1 MMAGVVAPV
10 RHGVGWRIAPFVPA
24 LSRAVTLLAVLV
36 LVGLLPWLTDRDPAL
51 SILRARSGDQ
61 EATPEALAAIRAQL
75 GLDQGQVSYLLHWF
89 GGLLQGDAGTSWI
102 SGAPILP
109 GMLKAT
115 GVSLTLMGCAIL
127 VVVPIVAAFCAPVVR
142 SGLRGEPRRSSGA
155 IAAAFTALPE
165 FLLATLLLVVFAV
178 WLGWFAPY
186 GWTRWQDAVLP
197 AIAMGIPAGGLLGR
211 LFSDALAVTFSERWV
226 ATWSVAGFSQ
236 PKIVRAIIRRAMPG
250 LLPQVGMVMIG
261 LTGGAVAV
269 EQVFSIPGLGRATLG
284 AASAQDLPALQ
295 TGILI
300 LLLIA
305 VTLGSL
311 ANLSSAALLGPALR
325 TGALPVAMPDTAPSR
340 RALIV
345 PVLAFALLV
354 ALVLAGLSRD
364 PFTSAHL
371 RLEAP
376 GLALPLGADG
386 TGRDVLARVAHG
398 AVSTISM
405 AVITTFLAL
414 CIGLVAGT
422 APRLMAG
429 PIEITKATPPV
440 IAGLVVAALMGPSS
454 GGAMIAVLAVG
465 WAPLAAHVAALVTQA
480 RAQPHVQMAPLLGV
494 GPLRLALRYILPAVF
509 GPVLRHATLRLPGI
523 ALALAAL
530 GFLGLGARPP
540 TPEWGLVLAEGMPY
554 LERAPWAV
562 FIPALALVLLAV
574 LAVSLANL
582 ERRR

>member
-1 MMAGVVAPV
+1 MADSTAMARRGA
-10 RHGVGWRIAPFVPA
+10 GLAPFVPA
-24 LSRAVTLLAVLV
+24 LSRIVTLLAVLV

-75 GLDQGQVSYLLHWF
+75 GLDQGPVGYLFGWF
-89 GGLLQGDAGTSWI
+89 GGLLQGDAGISWI

-127 VVVPIVAAFCAPVVR
+127 VVVPIVVVIVAPVLR
-142 SGLRGEPRRSSGA
+142 SGLRGQVRRSSGA
-155 IAAAFTALPE
+155 VAAAFTALPE

-178 WLGWFAPY
+178 WLRWFAPY
-186 GWTRWQDAVLP
+186 GWTRWSDAVLP
-197 AIAMGIPAGGLLGR
+197 AVAMGIPAGGLLGR
-211 LFSDALAVTFSERWV
+211 LFSDALAGTFSERWV
-226 ATWSVAGFSQ
+226 ATWSVAGFSR
-236 PKIVRAIIRRAMPG
+236 PKIVLAVFRRTLPG

-311 ANLSSAALLGPALR
+311 ANVTSAILLGPALR
-325 TGALPVAMPDTAPSR
+325 AGALPVAMPDTAPTR

-345 PVLAFALLV
+345 PVLAFALLA
-354 ALVLAGLSRD
+354 ALVLMGLPRD
-364 PFTSAHL
+364 PFTSAHM

-376 GLALPLGADG
+376 GLTLPLGADG
-386 TGRDVLARVAHG
+386 MGRDVLARVAHG

-405 AVITTFLAL
+405 AVVTTFLAL
-414 CIGLVAGT
+414 CIGLVAG
-422 APRLMAG
+422 ASPRLMAG

-440 IAGLVVAALMGPSS
+440 IAGLIVAALMGPSA

-494 GPLRLALRYILPAVF
+494 GPMRLALRYILPAVF

-540 TPEWGLVLAEGMPY
+540 APEWGLVLAEGMPY

-582 ERRR
+582 ERGR